1 MKYVDGYVLVVPET
15 KLEDYRQMAEAGAKA
30 WKKHGALEYYECVQ
44 DDMNPKDVVFTFP
57 VMAKS
62 QPGELV
68 IFSFIIYNSRQHQS
82 DERKGSGDEQAGE
95 QGQTDALRHEAH
107 GLRRLQGHRR
117 GVISIF
123 LKKEAACGNT

>member
-68 IFSFIIYNSRQHQS
+68 IFSFIVYNSRQHR
-82 DERKGSGDEQAGE
+82 DEVNAKVMKER
-95 QGQTDALRHEAH
+95 EAEMNKPENKDKPMPFDMKRMAF
-107 GLRRLQGHRR
+107 GGFK
-117 GVISIF
+117 VIV
-123 LKKEAACGNT
+123 EA